1 MLSEGPLEPR
11 WCTEMQTSQE
21 NENQRLREKL
31 RARKLEVMELKEN
44 LERMRRESTTDDVVE
59 VKTRAYAEAR
69 QIYIKTQ
76 QLENENE
83 TLKSALLEA
92 EKKLNDMAES
102 ANIHAVQVKLL
113 LNSAGL
119 YFQREF
125 DSIEALSTHMRTPP
139 APVAVP
145 TDRKYEVLDLE
156 RRVRKLKRR
165 LTNARYEYER
175 ALVQIEKQMKA
186 ELASLT
192 RECELK
198 LVKEVADREEC
209 ERQIEELKKKIPK
222 KRKLTSV
229 LLPSISI
236 LENQTRKEEANH
248 KTQELETLEKENK
261 KLKQEKAEIQSKDA
275 SLVKKAREK
284 IVNQKGIIE
293 MLRKDN
299 AELRCKLKRALD
311 VDAMKELKIARLETK
326 IRYAR
331 PPTIPAEHMP
341 VTLVREQWPEEAHVP
356 MEIHKPRDAEK
367 NPSQYE
373 TLFKELSMATFGR
386 VVTVDEVMDNPEIK
400 DALFKGRIHDE
411 PHLDERQDTSKDET
425 INEQQ
430 AKIAK
435 MTSQISK
442 LKKLVASLRT
452 QSSKSSP
459 SIENYEEMARKLH
472 RKCRKQR
479 KNIHELVTT

>member
-1 MLSEGPLEPR
+1 M
-11 WCTEMQTSQE
+11 CTEIETSLQ

-31 RARKLEVMELKEN
+31 RARKMEVMELKEN
-44 LERMRRESTTDDVVE
+44 LERMRRESTTEDIVE

-69 QIYIKTQ
+69 RIYIKTQ
-76 QLENENE
+76 QLERENE
-83 TLKSALLEA
+83 SLKSGLLEA
-92 EKKLNDMAES
+92 QKQLNDMAES
-102 ANIHAVQVKLL
+102 ANVHAVQAKLL
-113 LNSAGL
+113 LNSASL

-125 DSIEALSTHMRTPP
+125 DSIEALSAHMKTPP
-139 APVAVP
+139 APVTVP
-145 TDRKYEVLDLE
+145 ADRKYEVLDLE

-175 ALVQIEKQMKA
+175 SLVQIEKQMKA
-186 ELASLT
+186 ELASLA

-222 KRKLTSV
+222 KRKLTNV
-229 LLPSISI
+229 FLPSISI
-236 LENQTRKEEANH
+236 LDCQTRKEGVND
-248 KTQELETLEKENK
+248 KTQELETLEKENR
-261 KLKQEKAEIQSKDA
+261 KLKQEKAQIQSKDT

-284 IVNQKGIIE
+284 IVSQKGIIE
-293 MLRKDN
+293 TLRKDN

-331 PPTIPAEHMP
+331 PPTMPAEHM
-341 VTLVREQWPEEAHVP
+341 TLTREPRSEEAHVP
-356 MEIHKPRDAEK
+356 MQIHKPTDAEK

-386 VVTVDEVMDNPEIK
+386 VVTLDEVMDNPEIK
-400 DALFKGRIHDE
+400 HALFKGRIHDA
-411 PHLDERQDTSKDET
+411 PQLSDTSKDET

-452 QSSKSSP
+452 QSSESSP